1 MNSSIVAGALYDFLG
16 YLTTR
21 PKPTTF
27 GSAYDAT
34 PALDLLCSWAA
45 SRGLDLS
52 EAAVTDWREAL
63 DTSLAPQAPSR
74 AKRALKTQADKGTRM
89 DPRD

>member
-27 GSAYDAT
+27 GAAYEAT
-34 PALDLLCSWAA
+34 FAVELLSEWAA
-45 SRGLDLS
+45 FRGLYLGKPAI
-52 EAAVTDWREAL
+52 ENWTEAL
-63 DTSLAPQAPSR
+63 DTLLAPQAPSR